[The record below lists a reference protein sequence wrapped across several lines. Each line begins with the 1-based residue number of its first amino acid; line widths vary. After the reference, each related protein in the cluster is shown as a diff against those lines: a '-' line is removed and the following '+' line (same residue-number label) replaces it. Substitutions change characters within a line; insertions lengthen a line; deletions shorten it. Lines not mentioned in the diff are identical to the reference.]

1 MLNDRYELGEVIG
14 SGGMG
19 TVHRA
24 VDTRLGRVVAI
35 KILRGGPL
43 ADAETALARM
53 RSEARLAASIHH
65 PGVAQVY
72 DFAEDASSTEGLSF
86 IVMQLVEG
94 ESLAAVLRERGPLPV
109 EQVMSIVEQVA
120 EGLRVAHAAGIV
132 HRDLKPANI
141 MLTPQ
146 GRTVLVDFG
155 IAHSAV
161 SEPLTATGSLLG
173 TADYLS
179 PEQAAGR
186 PSTPRSDLYA
196 LGVVAYQCLT
206 GESPFRRESSIGT
219 ALAQLN
225 DELPELGADVP
236 ADVRDLIASLTH
248 KNPDRR
254 PADAA
259 EVARRAGGGIR
270 TPVAATARMPV
281 PVRVPSVRRGPTMV
295 YAGVGAVVV
304 AVALAAFGVRQMGSD
319 EDPAA
324 PRVDSPTT
332 PVATTPIATTPTTPA
347 TVQPSTVPPP
357 TVSPPNAAVT
367 ATPQDGPGRV
377 EKQDKA
383 KDKAKDKGKARAK
396 AKGNGKEK
404 G

>member
-1 MLNDRYELGEVIG
+1 MLNDRYELGDVIG

-43 ADAETALARM
+43 ADEETALARM

-72 DFAEDASSTEGLSF
+72 DFAEDTSSTEGLSF

-109 EQVMSIVEQVA
+109 EQVRSIVEQVA
-120 EGLRVAHAAGIV
+120 ESLRVAHEAGIV

-179 PEQAAGR
+179 PEQASGR
-186 PSTPRSDLYA
+186 PATPRSDLYA
-196 LGVVAYQCLT
+196 LGVVAYECLT
-206 GESPFRRESSIGT
+206 GESPFRRETSIGT
-219 ALAQLN
+219 ALAHLN
-225 DELPELGADVP
+225 DDLPEPGDDVP
-236 ADVRDLIASLTH
+236 ADVRELIASLTQ
-248 KNPDRR
+248 KDPARR

-259 EVARRAGGGIR
+259 EVVRRARGGAR
-270 TPVAATARMPV
+270 TPLAATAQMPV
-281 PVRVPSVRRGPTMV
+281 PVRSARRRPTIV
-295 YAGVGAVVV
+295 YAGVGALAVV
-304 AVALAAFGVRQMGSD
+304 ATLAALGMRQMDSGD
-319 EDPAA
+319 D
-324 PRVDSPTT
+324 PRVPVAESPT
-332 PVATTPIATTPTTPA
+332 PAATTPTTSTTPA
-347 TVQPSTVPPP
+347 TVQPSTTPPP
-357 TVSPPNAAVT
+357 STAVT
-367 ATPQDGPGRV
+367 ATPQDDAGQV
-377 EKQDKA
+377 EQKDTAKA
-383 KDKAKDKGKARAK
+383 EKK
-396 AKGNGKEK
+396 AKGNGKGK
-404 G
+404 GKSKAKGKG